1 MVEYVQVLLF
11 STISRITAETTRMN
25 NFVLFKHFVN
35 QTLTECN
42 CVLLVSQKYL
52 YNVFLR
58 EKMCFETTD
67 FTKDLDGLGEPD
79 KGPGTHVPF
88 IDHFS
93 GKGWK

>member
-11 STISRITAETTRMN
+11 STVSRIAAETTRS
-25 NFVLFKHFVN
+25 LHFVN